1 MTPLAP
7 AALVV
12 LAWTAVLSPSIHTA
26 VATGPASQAVPRGA
40 SQAPPNETGQAA
52 THWQDQ
58 ALPHWEDPSVV
69 GINKEPPRA
78 TAFPFESRELALDGE
93 RKASAFFRLLNG
105 SWRFHWVRRP
115 DKRPRE
121 FFREDYDDAG
131 WDRIPVPS
139 NWELQGYGVPIYLN
153 HPYEFE
159 KRPPFIHHEYN
170 PVGSYRT
177 TFNVPPTWSGRQ
189 VFLHFGA
196 VKSAMYLWVNGRPVG
211 YSQGSKLPAEFDVTE
226 HVRTGENTLAVEV
239 YRWSDGSYLECQ
251 DFWRI
256 SGIERDVFLWAAPP
270 LHLRDVFVQ
279 AGLDESYSRGRLR
292 IQGALRSHGAGY
304 HTHRGDPGSRR
315 AESRSVGADPRSI
328 EANSRSVEAE
338 AVLQAEVLDPL
349 SGQVLTRIRRSVTP
363 PLSGQEKTLTLEA
376 RLGEVRPWT
385 AETPELYTLL
395 LTLMGPEGDTLEVI
409 PQRIGFR
416 EVETRQGLLRVN
428 GVPVTIKGVN
438 RHEHHPFTGHVV
450 DEASMREDIRLMKA
464 ANMNAV
470 RTSHYPNDPRWY
482 DLADEHGLYVV
493 DEANIESHGMGYHPQ
508 VTLGNDPAWEEAHLD
523 RMRRMVER
531 DKNHP
536 SVIIWSMGN
545 EAGNGV
551 NFHAGYRWIKDRDP
565 TRPVQYERALQ
576 EWNTDLYVPMYAGF
590 RHLEDYATSN
600 PSRPLVLCEYAHAMG
615 NSVGNFTD
623 YWEIIHAHPSLQGG
637 FIWDWVDQGL
647 FKVTEAG
654 DSIWAYGGD
663 FGPRGTPSDGNFLI
677 NGLVQPH
684 RRPNPHY
691 WEVKAV
697 YQWIQVE
704 PVEPEEGRLMIRND
718 YQFRSLQGLQLHWAV
733 LEDGRPIQEDARPAP
748 RLLPGESR
756 EIRLPLSPLQPVP
769 GAEYHLDVG
778 FHLQDSEGLLES
790 GHRVAFRQL
799 PLSPGEAPPPPR
811 DPVSVADLPPLE
823 LMDGSRT
830 LEVRGRVFGLTLD
843 RVFGRIVSYR
853 FRGTELLR
861 SGPRPRFWRPPT
873 DNDYGGRW
881 QEKLGV
887 WKAAGPEM
895 EVLGVTAEQ
904 PAPGLVTV
912 TVEGRLPLSDR
923 PEYRTT
929 YRIAGNG
936 EVQVESALRPGGGDQ
951 PRLPRFGM
959 QMELPGAFSRL
970 QWLGRGPHES
980 YWDRKAGTP
989 VGLFSGPVSREP
1001 HPYIRPQETGNHTD
1015 VRWLALSDESGA
1027 GLMVLAGGGSG
1038 PLGADPEAPGDI
1050 HQVPWLSFSALPYA
1064 PEDLDD
1070 GLRKE
1075 QRHGRELRP
1084 RDFVTLSVD
1093 LMQMGVGGITSWGPT
1108 ALPLYSLPYG
1118 PYRYRFILRPFIPED
1133 GPLTELARRAF
1144 PEENIP

>member
-1 MTPLAP
+1 
-7 AALVV
+7 
-12 LAWTAVLSPSIHTA
+12 
-26 VATGPASQAVPRGA
+26 VPRGIN
-40 SQAPPNETGQAA
+40 QGAPDETPRVVSHGQ
-52 THWQDQ
+52 DRSV
-58 ALPHWEDPSVV
+58 PHWEDPSVV

-78 TAFPFESRELALDGE
+78 TAFPFESRDLALGMQQQ
-93 RKASAFFRLLNG
+93 ASGFFRLLNG

-115 DKRPRE
+115 DQRPRE
-121 FFREDYDDAG
+121 FFREEFDDSD

-139 NWELQGYGVPIYLN
+139 NWELHGHGVPIYLN

-177 TFNVPPTWSGRQ
+177 TFTVPPTWSERQ

-211 YSQGSKLPAEFDVTE
+211 YSQGSKLPAEFDVTD

-256 SGIERDVFLWAAPP
+256 SGIERDVFLWAAPA
-270 LHLRDVFVQ
+270 LHLRDFFVQ

-292 IQGALRSHGAGY
+292 IEGALRAYGAGL
-304 HTHRGDPGSRR
+304 R
-315 AESRSVGADPRSI
+315 VGAGESGGSGQT
-328 EANSRSVEAE
+328 SRFGGGESPGEEEMEGAA
-338 AVLQAEVLDPL
+338 AVHAEVLDPL

-363 PLSGQEKTLTLEA
+363 PPPGEERTLTLEA

-395 LTLMGPEGDTLEVI
+395 LTLVGPEGDTLEVI

-416 EVETRQGLLRVN
+416 EVEISQGLLRVN

-438 RHEHHPFTGHVV
+438 RHEHDPFTGHVV

-493 DEANIESHGMGYHPQ
+493 DEANIESHGMGYHPD

-600 PSRPLVLCEYAHAMG
+600 PSRPLILCEYAHAMG

-623 YWEIIHAHPSLQGG
+623 YWDIIHAHPSLQGG

-663 FGPRGTPSDGNFLI
+663 FGPPGTPSDGNFLI

-697 YQWIQVE
+697 YQWIQVD
-704 PVEPEEGRLMIRND
+704 PVEPERGRLMIRND
-718 YQFRSLQGLQLHWAV
+718 YQFRSLEGLELRWAI
-733 LEDGRPIQEDARPAP
+733 LEDGLPVQEGGLPAP
-748 RLLPGESR
+748 YLAPGESE
-756 EIRLPLSPLQPVP
+756 EIRLPLTPLQPVP
-769 GAEYHLDVG
+769 GAEYHLDVA
-778 FHLQDSEGLLES
+778 FHLQESDGLLES

-799 PLSPGEAPPPPR
+799 SLSPGGAPLPPSAR
-811 DPVSVADLPPLE
+811 VPVTDLPPLE
-823 LMDGSRT
+823 LVDGPRT
-830 LEVRGRVFGLTLD
+830 LQVRGQDFTLEMD
-843 RVFGRIVSYR
+843 RVFGRMVSYR

-861 SGPRPRFWRPPT
+861 SGPSPRFWRPPT
-873 DNDYGGRW
+873 DNDYGGQW
-881 QEKLGV
+881 QEKLAV
-887 WKAAGPEM
+887 WKEAGPEM

-904 PAPGLVTV
+904 PAPGLITV
-912 TVEGRLPLSDR
+912 TVDGRLPLSDQ

-936 EVQVESALRPGGGDQ
+936 EVEVEGVLRPGNGDH

-959 QMELPGAFSRL
+959 EMEIPGSFRRL
-970 QWLGRGPHES
+970 QWFGRGPHES

-1038 PLGADPEAPGDI
+1038 PLGVVSEASPAI
-1050 HQVPWLSFSALPYA
+1050 RQIPWLSFSALPYA
-1064 PEDLDD
+1064 PDDLDD
-1070 GLRKE
+1070 GSHKE

-1084 RDFVTLSVD
+1084 RDFVTLNVD

-1108 ALPLYSLPYG
+1108 ALPRYSLPYG
-1118 PYRYRFILRPFIPED
+1118 PYEYRFTLRPFTTED
-1133 GPLTELARRAF
+1133 GPIPELARRAF
-1144 PEENIP
+1144 PEEDSP